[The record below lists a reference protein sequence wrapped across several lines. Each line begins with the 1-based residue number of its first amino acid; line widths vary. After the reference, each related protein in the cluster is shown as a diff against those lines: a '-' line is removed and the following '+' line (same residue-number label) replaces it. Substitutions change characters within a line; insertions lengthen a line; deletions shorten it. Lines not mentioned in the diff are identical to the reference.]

1 MLRQRFTSTMPFM
14 SRTVRHAAAL
24 VGLTVITAA
33 SAQDE
38 RAAFAKF
45 KSEMMPKVGQKIT
58 VVGTLDEGKQG
69 FWLAFNHWGAH
80 IYTANES
87 GSAKQNDLYAHIGQT
102 VKITGILR
110 HFEPVGTGKTS
121 TVEPCKSRRSISSS
135 MPPRWRYPPIT
146 KRLRSWGRSQ
156 EPFQGRWINSR
167 DGQT

>member
-1 MLRQRFTSTMPFM
+1 MSFM
-14 SRTVRHAAAL
+14 WRTVGYAAAL

-87 GSAKQNDLYAHIGQT
+87 GSAKQNDLYPHIGQT

-110 HFEPVGTGKTS
+110 HFEPVGTGKDKHGR
-121 TVEPCKSRRSISSS
+121 TVQVPPEHFFFYAAEVEISVDHQS
-135 MPPRWRYPPIT
+135 P
-146 KRLRSWGRSQ
+146 
-156 EPFQGRWINSR
+156 
-167 DGQT
+167 